1 MSFIDR
7 ILGRRR
13 ATASKVINENT
24 ANFSVFNGNAYENDI
39 YREAVDAIARNCG
52 KLKGSHII
60 TYADHDRKEG
70 DCKINR
76 LLQVRPNRYM
86 NAYDLLYKMTTQL
99 FLYNN
104 AFAFLERDDKGQLKG
119 IYPVTYTGLQVYSDP
134 ANDLYISFTLKSGAV
149 IMLPYSDLIH
159 LRRYFN
165 DDNVLGTDNGAIM
178 PGLELAQTQ
187 NEGAINGIKSG
198 ASIRGILS
206 YTQLVPEGE
215 KKKISQ
221 DFVENYLNLSGGSGV
236 IITDTK
242 TDYKP
247 INNSPVILDADQT
260 QQIKKKIYNYLG
272 ITEEIVNSSYTEEQF
287 NAFYESTL
295 EPIATALS
303 EEFTAKVFTER
314 EQTYG
319 NSILFEAD
327 RLQFMSH
334 KTKATVIK
342 ELLPMG
348 IMTLNEAREILNL
361 PGVEDGDRRLQAL
374 NMIDRQQA
382 IKLIG
387 GQGKEDEEIE
397 DEE

>member
-287 NAFYESTL
+287 NAFYESTI

-348 IMTLNEAREILNL
+348 IMTLNEASLFVAHRLDASENL
-361 PGVEDGDRRLQAL
+361 FRLSV
-374 NMIDRQQA
+374 
-382 IKLIG
+382 
-387 GQGKEDEEIE
+387 
-397 DEE
+397 